1 MSPEARAREGRNRN
15 RSRRTDLFH
24 TAWVGFGSLSLTLLA
39 TGCSEEQKTPQF
51 PVSGN
56 VTFDGKPLE
65 KGSISF
71 LPSAAGPAASAP
83 IEEGTFSI
91 DRSLGPGQGAYKVEI
106 VSIQSTG
113 KQVASPDDPNE
124 TIEETRNIIPA
135 RYNARSELLVQVQAV
150 GDNSYRFDISSKQP
164 KARGRQQRRR

>member
-1 MSPEARAREGRNRN
+1 MSADITTRESRNRTGLRPN
-15 RSRRTDLFH
+15 SLFH

-56 VTFDGKPLE
+56 VTYDGKPLE

-71 LPSAAGPAASAP
+71 LPSAAGPAATAP

-91 DRSLGPGQGAYKVEI
+91 DRSFGPGQGAYKVEI
-106 VSIQSTG
+106 VSVQSTG
-113 KQVASPDDPNE
+113 KQVASPDDPSL
-124 TIEETRNIIPA
+124 TIEETRNIIPT
-135 RYNARSELLVQVQAV
+135 RYNARSELMVQVQA
-150 GDNSYRFDISSKQP
+150 GDDNSYKFDISSKEP
-164 KARGRQQRRR
+164 KARAKSKRRR